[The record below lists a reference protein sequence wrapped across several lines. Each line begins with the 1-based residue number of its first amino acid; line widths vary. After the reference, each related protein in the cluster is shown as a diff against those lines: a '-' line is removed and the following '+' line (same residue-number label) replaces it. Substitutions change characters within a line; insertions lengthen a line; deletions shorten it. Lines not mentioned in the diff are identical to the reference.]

1 MDADV
6 TPVDAMTPLTGVQG
20 TGVQGTASHG
30 LVEGVAVLAPE
41 TGVLCGDVVLDPSV
55 AIAPGV
61 LLLADPPA
69 RLVIGA
75 GVCIGAGSVIHAW
88 GGVLQVEGGAVLGTA
103 TLLVGSGKIG
113 ANACIG
119 AMSTV
124 VNPEVCEGQTIA
136 SKSYFGED
144 SIFSGDLTG
153 TKVVTDP
160 DPALH
165 PPSDSH
171 SSIPAAAPPMPS
183 SDSAPS
189 PSFQMANGKPV
200 YGIEAFYRLMAMLF
214 PHRDFS
220 TTPALPPDQTGD
232 PAPDLAQRPEAPGE
246 QL

>member
-1 MDADV
+1 
-6 TPVDAMTPLTGVQG
+6 VDTMTRLTGVHG
-20 TGVQGTASHG
+20 IGVQGNGVQVLA
-30 LVEGVAVLAPE
+30 EGVSVLAPE
-41 TGVLCGDVVLDPSV
+41 TGVMCGDVVLDPSV

-124 VNPEVCEGQTIA
+124 VNPEVREGQTIA

-144 SIFSGDLTG
+144 SIFSPGDLAG
-153 TKVVTDP
+153 TQVVTDP
-160 DPALH
+160 DPSLH
-165 PPSDSH
+165 PPSDLH
-171 SSIPAAAPPMPS
+171 SSVPAAVPPMPS

-220 TTPALPPDQTGD
+220 ATPALPSDVNGE